1 MRYIGLNKGFLMIKT
16 FSFFA
21 FLYAGLWLTVQNVI
35 GVNGFFGDSVA
46 AHPIWFI
53 LIYACVVAH
62 ITITCMSLS
71 YHRYHTHKGVVINK
85 WIDMPMQVWLWLIT
99 SLNKVDWVAVHI
111 FHHANSD
118 LEKDPHSP
126 VQKGIWHAL
135 FLGVFDYTAG
145 KSLPEVLRIK
155 KTIHTNKLE
164 AFMQNNSFT
173 GPTIMSVFM
182 IVLFGPVWGSILSVT
197 NFMVSPIFAI
207 GGVNAIAHWWGY
219 RNHETTDNS
228 RNIGFVFPLNFIIC
242 GELDHNNHHGHMR
255 SCSFRHRW
263 FEFDIGYVY
272 IKIMSYFGLAQIKN
286 VYNSATLKQELSKKM
301 SALIEDDLRFKKRC
315 EELAHELNISY
326 QEFKARLEAYCRGE
340 KVKLEK
346 SCEDFMQEVIRTL
359 KANQRLRLSY
369 N

>member
-1 MRYIGLNKGFLMIKT
+1 MVKLLSIFVVAFAALWLVVQNTLGLNGI
-16 FSFFA
+16 
-21 FLYAGLWLTVQNVI
+21 
-35 GVNGFFGDSVA
+35 FGQYVA
-46 AHPIWFI
+46 SSPVLFI
-53 LIYACVVAH
+53 IIYACIIAH

-71 YHRYHTHKGVVINK
+71 YHRFHTHKGVVINK
-85 WIDMPMQVWLWLIT
+85 WIDLPMQVWLWLIT

-145 KSLPEVLRIK
+145 KSLPEVMRIK

-164 AFMQNNSFT
+164 AFIQNNSFA
-173 GPTIMSVFM
+173 GPTFLTIVMV
-182 IVLFGPVWGSILSVT
+182 VLFGPIWGSVLSVT
-197 NFMVSPIFAI
+197 NFLVSPIFAI

-228 RNIGFVFPLNFIIC
+228 RNIGFLLPLNFIIC

-263 FEFDIGYVY
+263 FEFDIGYFY
-272 IKIMSYFGLAQIKN
+272 IRLLSAVGLAEVKN
-286 VYNSATLKQELSKKM
+286 VYNSATLKQEISKKM
-301 SALIEDDLRFKKRC
+301 SELIDNDLRFKKRC
-315 EELAHELNISY
+315 EELARELNLSY
-326 QEFKARLEAYCRGE
+326 NEFKARLEAYCRGE
-340 KVKLEK
+340 QIKLER
-346 SCEDFMQEVIRTL
+346 SCRDFMDEVIRTM
-359 KANQRLRLSY
+359 KANQRLNLRY